1 MPGTIHE
8 TIFAPATAP
17 GVAGI
22 AVIRISG
29 PAADSA
35 LDRLVR
41 GALPSLRQ
49 ASLRTLV
56 APNGMEIDEALVIRF
71 AAGASYTGEAMAEI
85 QCHGGR
91 AVIAA
96 VLSALAEMPG
106 CRLAE
111 PGEFTRRAFE
121 AGRVDLAAVEA
132 LGDLLA
138 AETELQRRQALQGM
152 SGALQRLAEA
162 WRSDL
167 LRAAALIEATI
178 DWADE
183 EVPETVGPEVTGLL
197 AGVREGIA
205 RELALSEGAER
216 LRHGFEVAILG
227 APNAGK
233 SSLFNILAGR
243 EAAIT
248 SDVPGTTRDVLE
260 LRYDLSGIPVIFLDT
275 AGMRESE
282 DEIET
287 IGVTRAR
294 DRARSAA
301 LRLFL
306 RAPDAGPSTEE
317 ADLFMAGDL
326 RIWNKADLGGV
337 AQGADLSISA
347 RTGAGVGGLLD
358 EIGGRLSGQAQG
370 DGLVGHL
377 RQRRALEAAMDA
389 LSRAES
395 AVSTVSAEI
404 VAEDLRTACRQLEG
418 LLGRIGTEDVLD
430 AVFAR
435 FCLGK

>member
-1 MPGTIHE
+1 MR
-8 TIFAPATAP
+8 ATMKSTTCCGVQAP
-17 GVAGI
+17 GGF
-22 AVIRISG
+22 G
-29 PAADSA
+29 P
-35 LDRLVR
+35 
-41 GALPSLRQ
+41 P
-49 ASLRTLV
+49 
-56 APNGMEIDEALVIRF
+56 
-71 AAGASYTGEAMAEI
+71 
-85 QCHGGR
+85 
-91 AVIAA
+91 
-96 VLSALAEMPG
+96 ALAEMPG

-138 AETELQRRQALQGM
+138 AETELQRRQALRGM

-167 LRAAALIEATI
+167 LRAAALIEVTI

-183 EVPETVGPEVTGLL
+183 DVPETVGPEVAGLL

-243 EAAIT
+243 EAAIP

-326 RIWNKADLGGV
+326 RIWNKADLGAV

-358 EIGGRLSGQAQG
+358 EIGVRLSGQAQG
-370 DGLVGHL
+370 VGLVGRL

-404 VAEDLRTACRQLEG
+404 VAEDLRTACRHLEG